1 MPLQIFCFARD
12 SGGSNTDPVPASSR
26 YGKLIL
32 VISLALAGFPSIVN
46 GADNPATAL
55 EAPEVEVIG
64 TTPLPGL
71 GTPLNQVPANV
82 QTATGR
88 NIQKQQSLDLSDY
101 ANANLGS
108 VNIND
113 TLVNPF
119 QLNVNFRGFTAS
131 PLLGTP
137 QGISVFQDGV
147 RVNEPFGDLV
157 NWDLIPLSAIS
168 SINLI
173 PGSNPLFGLNTLGG
187 ALAIHTKSGF
197 EYPGF
202 AIQSYGGSFGR
213 GAAEFEV
220 GGHGEH
226 VDYFVTANV
235 FREDGFREHSN
246 SDVNQLFSKFGW
258 QDEKTDLDL
267 SLTAAKN
274 KLFGTQPLPV
284 SFLDNPAQAYSY
296 PDYNDNR
303 LVFLNLKGSHFF
315 SDTVLIA
322 SNVYY
327 RESKTLSFNSNV
339 SDDFDNTLPVA
350 PGNMPAS
357 NVFSDN
363 DQIGYGGAVQLT
375 LLGGLLNRKNQFT
388 AGASIDHGSTEFT
401 QMSQEADLTAD
412 RGTIGTSP
420 FAVRTDVKGFNTYYG
435 LYATDT
441 FSLTEKLHFTASGRY
456 NIAQVKLQDQLG
468 TALNGNNQFTRFN
481 PAAGLAYNPVKTL
494 TLFGGYN
501 EGTRA
506 PTPVELTCANPGAPC
521 QLPNAFLS
529 DPPLKQVVSKTW
541 EAGLRG
547 QWQRVAWS
555 AALFRTKSQD
565 DIQFLSSGG
574 FATSAGFFQNVG
586 ETRRQGIELGLHG
599 KFDKFSFHANYALIN
614 ATFESPFVSISPNN
628 SSADGTGSI
637 FVSPGNRITGFPRH
651 NFKFRG
657 EYEFNEAFSVGAN
670 LLVASSQ
677 FARGD
682 ENNQDINGQVPGYAV
697 VNLDAGYKISKRWK
711 LFAKVNNLFDRKY
724 FTFGQLGANAFV
736 GPGNTFDPTVS
747 PANYPKELFLSPGAP
762 LAIFIGLRYELGGP
776 KQERLK
782 GDLD

>member
-1 MPLQIFCFARD
+1 MKKNSAFKKKLLIIFWVFW
-12 SGGSNTDPVPASSR
+12 GEPA
-26 YGKLIL
+26 
-32 VISLALAGFPSIVN
+32 F
-46 GADNPATAL
+46 ADNRATEL
-55 EAPEVEVIG
+55 EAPTVEVIG

-71 GTPLNQVPANV
+71 GTPLNQVPSNV
-82 QTATGR
+82 QSATGR
-88 NIQKQQSLDLSDY
+88 DIQKQQSLTLSDY

-147 RVNEPFGDLV
+147 RINEPFGDLV
-157 NWDLIPLSAIS
+157 NWDLIPQSAIS

-220 GGHGEH
+220 GGHGEN

-235 FREDGFREHSN
+235 FREEGFREHSN
-246 SDVNQLFSKFGW
+246 SDVNQFFSKFGW
-258 QDEKTDLDL
+258 QDEKSDLDL

-274 KLFGTQPLPV
+274 KLFGTQPLPI
-284 SFLDNPAQAYSY
+284 SLLDNPAQAFTY
-296 PDYNDNR
+296 PDFNDNR
-303 LVFLNLKGSHFF
+303 LIFLNLKGSHFL
-315 SDTVLIA
+315 SDTVLLA

-339 SDDFDNTLPVA
+339 SDDFDNTMPVG

-375 LLGGLLNRKNQFT
+375 LLGDLINRKNQFT
-388 AGASIDHGSTEFT
+388 AGASIDHGSSEFS
-401 QMSQEADLTAD
+401 QMSQEANLTAD
-412 RGTIGTSP
+412 RRTVGTSP
-420 FAVRTDVKGFNTYYG
+420 FTTFTDVMGSNTYYG

-441 FSLTEKLHFTASGRY
+441 FSLTKKLHFTASGRY
-456 NIAQVKLQDQLG
+456 NIAQINLEDQLG

-481 PAAGLAYNPVKTL
+481 PAAGVAYNPVKTL
-494 TLFGGYN
+494 TLYGGYN

-506 PTPVELTCANPGAPC
+506 PTPVELTCADPGAPC
-521 QLPNAFLS
+521 QLPNSFLS

-541 EAGLRG
+541 EAGMRG
-547 QWQRVAWS
+547 QWQRLSWN

-574 FATSAGFFQNVG
+574 F
-586 ETRRQGIELGLHG
+586 
-599 KFDKFSFHANYALIN
+599 
-614 ATFESPFVSISPNN
+614 
-628 SSADGTGSI
+628 
-637 FVSPGNRITGFPRH
+637 
-651 NFKFRG
+651 
-657 EYEFNEAFSVGAN
+657 
-670 LLVASSQ
+670 
-677 FARGD
+677 
-682 ENNQDINGQVPGYAV
+682 
-697 VNLDAGYKISKRWK
+697 
-711 LFAKVNNLFDRKY
+711 
-724 FTFGQLGANAFV
+724 
-736 GPGNTFDPTVS
+736 
-747 PANYPKELFLSPGAP
+747 
-762 LAIFIGLRYELGGP
+762 
-776 KQERLK
+776 
-782 GDLD
+782 

>member
-1 MPLQIFCFARD
+1 MQLQFFCFDRYP
-12 SGGSNTDPVPASSR
+12 GSAKTDPDPASSR
-26 YGKLIL
+26 YGKLIFA
-32 VISLALAGFPSIVN
+32 ISLALTGFPSIVS
-46 GADNPATAL
+46 GADNPASVL
-55 EAPEVEVIG
+55 EAPTVEVIG

-82 QTATGR
+82 QTAIGKD
-88 NIQKQQSLDLSDY
+88 IQKQQTLDLSDF

-108 VNIND
+108 ININD

-147 RVNEPFGDLV
+147 RINEPFGDLV
-157 NWDLIPLSAIS
+157 NWDLIPQSAIS

-197 EYPGF
+197 EYPGV

-213 GAAEFEV
+213 GAAEFEA
-220 GGHGEH
+220 GGYGENA
-226 VDYFVTANV
+226 DYFVTANV
-235 FREDGFREHSN
+235 FREVGFRDNSD
-246 SDVNQLFSKFGW
+246 SDVNQFFSKFGW
-258 QDEKTDLDL
+258 QDEKSDLDL

-284 SFLDNPAQAYSY
+284 SFLDNPAQAFTF
-296 PDYNDNR
+296 PDFNDNR
-303 LVFLNLKGSHFF
+303 LIFLNLKGSHFL

-339 SDDFDNTLPVA
+339 SDDFKNTMPVG
-350 PGNMPAS
+350 PMNMPAS

-375 LLGGLLNRKNQFT
+375 LLGNLINHKNQFT
-388 AGASIDHGSTEFT
+388 TGASIDHGSSEFT
-401 QMSQEADLTAD
+401 QMSQEANLTAD
-412 RGTIGTSP
+412 RGTFGTSP
-420 FAVRTDVKGFNTYYG
+420 FMTITDVKGFNTYYG

-456 NIAQVKLQDQLG
+456 NIAQVELEDQLG

-481 PAAGLAYNPVKTL
+481 PAAGLAYNPFKSL
-494 TLFGGYN
+494 TVYGGYN

-506 PTPVELTCANPGAPC
+506 PTPVELTCADPGAPC

-547 QWQRVAWS
+547 QWQRLAWN
-555 AALFRTKSQD
+555 AALFRSKSQD

-599 KFDKFSFHANYALIN
+599 KFDKLSFHANYALIN
-614 ATFESPFVSISPNN
+614 ATFETPFTAFSPNN

-637 FVSPGNRITGFPRH
+637 LVSPGNRIPGIPRH

-657 EYEFNEAFSVGAN
+657 EYEFNEAFSVGTT
-670 LLVASSQ
+670 LLLASSQ
-677 FARGD
+677 FARGN
-682 ENNQDINGQVPGYAV
+682 ENNQDINGQVPGYAI
-697 VNLDAGYKISKRWK
+697 VNLDARYKISGRWK
-711 LFAKVNNLFDRKY
+711 LFAKVNNVFDRKY

-762 LAIFIGLRYELGGP
+762 LAIFIGLRYEIGGP

>member
-1 MPLQIFCFARD
+1 MRLQIFRFAHD
-12 SGGSNTDPVPASSR
+12 SGRTNTDPVLAYSR

-32 VISLALAGFPSIVN
+32 VISLALTGFPSVVS
-46 GADNPATAL
+46 AVDNPASAL
-55 EAPEVEVIG
+55 EAPEIEVIG

-82 QTATGR
+82 QKATGR
-88 NIQKQQSLDLSDY
+88 DIQKQQSLDLSDY

-113 TLVNPF
+113 TLVNSF

-157 NWDLIPLSAIS
+157 NWDLIPQPAIS

-187 ALAIHTKSGF
+187 ALSIHTKSGF
-197 EYPGF
+197 EYPGI

-213 GAAEFEV
+213 GAAEFEA
-220 GGHGEH
+220 GGHGENA
-226 VDYFVTANV
+226 DYFVTANV
-235 FREDGFREHSN
+235 FREAGFRDNSA
-246 SDVNQLFSKFGW
+246 SDVNQFFSKFGW

-267 SLTAAKN
+267 SFTAAKN
-274 KLFGTQPLPV
+274 KFFGTQTLPL
-284 SFLDNPAQAYSY
+284 SMLDNPAQAFTF
-296 PDYNDNR
+296 PDSNDNR
-303 LVFLNLKGSHFF
+303 LVFLNLKGSRFL

-327 RESKTLSFNSNV
+327 RESKTLSFNSNIN
-339 SDDFDNTLPVA
+339 DDFINPTVG

-357 NVFSDN
+357 NVVSDN
-363 DQIGYGGAVQLT
+363 DQIGYGGAIQLT

-401 QMSQEADLTAD
+401 QTSQEADPTAD
-412 RGTIGTSP
+412 RRTVGTSP
-420 FAVRTDVKGFNTYYG
+420 FAAITDVKGFNTYYG

-494 TLFGGYN
+494 TLYGSYN
-501 EGTRA
+501 EGARA
-506 PTPVELTCANPGAPC
+506 PTPVELTCADPNAPC

-541 EAGLRG
+541 EVGLRG
-547 QWQRVAWS
+547 QWQRLAWS

-574 FATSAGFFQNVG
+574 VAINSGFFQNVG

-614 ATFESPFVSISPNN
+614 ATFESPFVSFSPNN

-637 FVSPGNRITGFPRH
+637 LVSPGNRIPGFPRH
-651 NFKFRG
+651 TFKFRG
-657 EYEFNEAFSVGAN
+657 EYEFNEAFSVAAN
-670 LLVASSQ
+670 LLLASSQ
-677 FARGD
+677 FARSD
-682 ENNQDINGQVPGYAV
+682 ENNQDIHGQVPGYAV
-697 VNLDAGYKISKRWK
+697 VNLDAGYKISRRWK

-724 FTFGQLGANAFV
+724 FTFGTLGANAFG

-747 PANYPKELFLSPGAP
+747 PANYPKELFLSPAAP
-762 LAIFIGLRYELGGP
+762 LAFFIGLRYELGAP
-776 KQERLK
+776 KQERFK